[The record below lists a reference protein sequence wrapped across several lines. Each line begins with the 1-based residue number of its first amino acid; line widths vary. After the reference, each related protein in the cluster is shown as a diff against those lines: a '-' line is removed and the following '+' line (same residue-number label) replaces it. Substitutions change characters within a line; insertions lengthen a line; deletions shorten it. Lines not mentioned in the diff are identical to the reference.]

1 MLINFLGVSSN
12 YLVNHVSYAYVKNI
26 SELIIDKRWEHLKIY
41 NTRTI
46 KFEYGRNMSFSVLK
60 KVQSR
65 KITFYLGTTNIT
77 LVDII

>member
-46 KFEYGRNMSFSVLK
+46 NFEYGRNMSFSVLK